1 MTRLKLLLSLGL
13 LTNSLLGQ
21 NLNYLDYITNDE
33 ELFSKVDSN
42 YFYFLKELK
51 IKSLTETKFQFDT
64 LQNILDSSIVNYFS
78 FDSLGRIVEH
88 RYDYRYQSTKYR
100 SVSYKYS
107 MDGEIDQ
114 TFYDPFGRDYVLD
127 GIYVSGKWPM
137 YCEYRNSSYQIES
150 IDIKTR
156 LEGETY
162 SMHYFYDQEL
172 FVKHY
177 YYKEYLISGLD
188 FLAGN
193 RLECRHRI
201 TYVR

>member
-162 SMHYFYDQEL
+162 SIHYFYDQEL

>member
-1 MTRLKLLLSLGL
+1 
-13 LTNSLLGQ
+13 LGQ